1 MTLQTQSLYC
11 NCLLW
16 APSVKYLELGAPIPI
31 LLMLLVEESILPF
44 QVSIVLFTN
53 PFSSTSWVAS
63 WDDFYPLITLSS
75 GIKTS
80 TFSLQGSQSVIFGI
94 LSTGIPHVFVNK
106 QPILLDFNISIRIYS
121 TPLYTFPFGGG
132 DIPTFNPFVWIKST
146 LSSVMHLGNC
156 TLS

>member
-1 MTLQTQSLYC
+1 MILQTQSLYC
-11 NCLLW
+11 NCILW
-16 APSVKYLELGAPIPI
+16 APSVKYLELRAPIPI

-44 QVSIVLFTN
+44 QVSIVLVTN

-80 TFSLQGSQSVIFGI
+80 TFSPQSSQSVIFGI
-94 LSTGIPHVFVNK
+94 LSVGIPHVFVTK
-106 QPILLDFNISIRIYS
+106 QSILLYFNISIRNYS
-121 TPLYTFPFGGG
+121 TPVYTFPFGGV
-132 DIPTFNPFVWIKST
+132 DIPTFNPFVWRKYT
-146 LSSVMHLGNC
+146 LSLVMHLGNC